1 MSVRTRQGIV
11 MHEHERNGARWH
23 TYSIDG
29 KRAVG
34 VTTALKGIPKDALV
48 GWAAGVVADHV
59 VNNIY
64 DVKKMLDSG
73 GPGPTKYF
81 LKELPNQKRDTA
93 AVRGTDVHALAEKYV
108 RGDEVEVP
116 EQIRSYVESYA
127 AFIEDFEPVSLHEE
141 LVVASREH
149 MYCGKLDSI
158 QQIPGYG
165 CTLVDYKTSN
175 GVYGET
181 ALQVA
186 AYRYAE
192 VYVDPD
198 GNEQPMPEIDS
209 TYVLHIQAD
218 GYELRPLYAD
228 RAAFDKFL
236 AAKRNYLE
244 NVQSRKLD
252 KLIGDP
258 VFPAGRD
265 VA

>member
-1 MSVRTRQGIV
+1 MSRKGIV
-11 MHEHERNGARWH
+11 FHEHERNGARWH

-29 KRAVG
+29 HRAVG

-48 GWAAGVVADHV
+48 GWAAGVVAQHV
-59 VNNIY
+59 VDNIF
-64 DVKKMLDSG
+64 DIKRMLDSG
-73 GPGPTKYF
+73 GPNPTKYF

-93 AVRGTDVHALAEKYV
+93 AVRGTEVHALAEKYV

-116 EQIRSYVESYA
+116 EALRPFVESYA
-127 AFIEDFEPVSLHEE
+127 AFIEDWQPVSLHEE

-149 MYCGKLDSI
+149 MYAGKLDSI
-158 QQIPGYG
+158 QQVPGLG

-198 GNEQPMPEIDS
+198 GEEQPMPDIES

-218 GYELRPLYAD
+218 GYEFRPLIAD
-228 RAAFDKFL
+228 RVTFEKFL

-252 KLIGDP
+252 KLIGEP
-258 VFPAGRD
+258 AFPPGRD

>member
-1 MSVRTRQGIV
+1 
-11 MHEHERNGARWH
+11 MHEHQRGSARWH

-29 KRAVG
+29 HRAVG

-48 GWAAGVVADHV
+48 GWAAGVVAEHV
-59 VNNIY
+59 VTNIH
-64 DVKKMLDSG
+64 DVKRMLDSG
-73 GPGPTKYF
+73 GQGPTKYF
-81 LKELPNQKRDTA
+81 LKELPNQRRDSA

-116 EQIRSYVESYA
+116 EEIRAYVESYA
-127 AFIEDFEPVSLHEE
+127 AFIEDWSPVSLHEE

-158 QQIPGYG
+158 QEVPGYG

-186 AYRYAE
+186 AYRFAE
-192 VYVDPD
+192 VYLDAD
-198 GNEQPMPEIDS
+198 GNEQPMPPIES
-209 TYVLHIQAD
+209 TFVLHIQPD
-218 GYELRPLYAD
+218 GYEFRPLVAD
-228 RAAFDKFL
+228 RAVFENKFL
-236 AAKRNYLE
+236 AAKANYLE

-252 KLIGDP
+252 KLIGEP
-258 VFPAGRD
+258 VFPAGRE